1 MLPVSSRS
9 TSTPSTPSTPSS
21 KDLIGEAKAKELA
34 LGHAKLSASDVTFIH
49 VELDWENGRQ
59 VYDVEFYS
67 GAKEYD
73 YEIDAKT
80 GEIVSFD
87 YDAEGY
93 APSQSGNII
102 TQEAAV
108 KLAQDRVPNATLV
121 KIEYDFDDGRP
132 VYEGELREGRWEY
145 EFEIDAATGE
155 FLKWEKDD

>member
-1 MLPVSSRS
+1 M
-9 TSTPSTPSTPSS
+9 
-21 KDLIGEAKAKELA
+21 
-34 LGHAKLSASDVTFIH
+34 TFIH
-49 VELDWENGRQ
+49 VELDWENGRR
-59 VYDVEFYS
+59 VYDVEFYN

-73 YEIDAKT
+73 YEIDATT

-93 APSQSGNII
+93 TPSQSGNII